1 MVSIDR
7 FLLLLTVAVTSA
19 VPSYAADTR
28 TRLDVK
34 ANLSGL
40 RQSMDDQ
47 CVAEEANLLG
57 LSIPQCMEQK
67 RKAISKCTSVAGEA
81 LTNSITFDEFEQV
94 LFPRVSYCMLL
105 ERSGLSYTN
114 KSGDKF
120 RALIQFQKKLAAGLP
135 KSANPPL
142 QRDAPRKRRAPEL

>member
-1 MVSIDR
+1 MVSFGN
-7 FLLLLTVAVTSA
+7 FLLFLTVAVSSA
-19 VPSYAADTR
+19 VPCYAADTG
-28 TRLDVK
+28 TRLDVQ

-40 RQSMDDQ
+40 RKSMDDQ
-47 CVAEEANLLG
+47 CIAEEANLLG
-57 LSIPQCMEQK
+57 LSIPQCIEQK
-67 RKAISKCTSVAGEA
+67 RKAISKCTSIAGEG

-114 KSGDKF
+114 ESGDKY
-120 RALIQFQKKLAAGLP
+120 RALIQFQKKLAAGLL

-142 QRDAPRKRRAPEL
+142 QRDAPQAARP